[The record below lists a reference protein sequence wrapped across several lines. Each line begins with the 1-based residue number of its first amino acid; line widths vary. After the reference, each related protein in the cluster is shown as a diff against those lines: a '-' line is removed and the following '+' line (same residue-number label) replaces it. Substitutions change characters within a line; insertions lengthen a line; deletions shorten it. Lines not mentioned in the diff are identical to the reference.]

1 MSNKSSLDLRGD
13 YYETAKREIPNIC
26 KLIVTEKEK
35 AEPFKF
41 TKFPIVIPINEIYK
55 VRGDTGKT
63 YIDLDAIDLNLKA
76 IRRDGN
82 WPKEFLREENFLLR
96 IATSLLGMMDVKG
109 FQERLETGNFYF
121 YMDSPKQSPW
131 IEATKAID
139 ELMGRIPRYWLV
151 TPINKAFDGSY
162 VNKEQLLSSKHLPKE

>member
-1 MSNKSSLDLRGD
+1 MSNKSNLDLRGD

-26 KLIVTEKEK
+26 KLIVSEKEK

-109 FQERLETGNFYF
+109 FQERLESGSFYF
-121 YMDSPKQSPW
+121 YMASPKQSPW
-131 IEATKAID
+131 IKSIKAMD
-139 ELMGRIPRYWLV
+139 EYKGVLPRYWLV
-151 TPINKAFDGSY
+151 TPINKAFDSSC
-162 VNKEQLLSSKHLPKE
+162 VNKETLLSTKHFPEG